1 MASLNTQVAG
11 DIGSVRAAAGG
22 IGALGSGLDAAGV
35 GFGSALS
42 QSESQWSGGA
52 GDAFRGK
59 ITSARQATRLAV
71 TATHQVRDAMHAF
84 ADQMD
89 QVQARMTQARSIAA
103 GAGLAVSGNGIEQP
117 KPPAAPPNVCYSP
130 SGAAQAAAQFHAAVA
145 NYKRQF
151 AAYQKAEQII
161 KQARQEENQA
171 HVALRNANDEA
182 ENLFTELK
190 NNKYWIAG
198 ETALGTAE
206 RGLAQAEKWATK
218 AADYTRRFN
227 GLIDDLATLP
237 AGTEARLAQLSSA
250 SRALDDV
257 VKAGDAGD
265 ANKVLALGLDSQY
278 SKFLTGAGYALSA
291 AEIVNDA
298 LHSKDRPQN
307 IAGDVA
313 STAVA
318 TGGTELIGELSVGG
332 ALETGGLSLLAGGAA
347 VGTGY
352 VVKHYGP
359 SIWDWANKQV
369 GDLESGIEHALD
381 HF

>member
-11 DIGSVRAAAGG
+11 DIGSVRGAAGG
-22 IGALGSGLDAAGV
+22 IGALGSGLDAAGA

-71 TATHQVRDAMHAF
+71 TATHQVRDAMRAF
-84 ADQMD
+84 ANQMD

-130 SGAAQAAAQFHAAVA
+130 SGAAREATQFHAAVA
-145 NYKRQF
+145 KYKRQL

-198 ETALGTAE
+198 ETALGH
-206 RGLAQAEKWATK
+206 
-218 AADYTRRFN
+218 RR
-227 GLIDDLATLP
+227 
-237 AGTEARLAQLSSA
+237 AGP
-250 SRALDDV
+250 
-257 VKAGDAGD
+257 
-265 ANKVLALGLDSQY
+265 
-278 SKFLTGAGYALSA
+278 GAGR
-291 AEIVNDA
+291 EVG
-298 LHSKDRPQN
+298 HE
-307 IAGDVA
+307 
-313 STAVA
+313 
-318 TGGTELIGELSVGG
+318 GG
-332 ALETGGLSLLAGGAA
+332 
-347 VGTGY
+347 
-352 VVKHYGP
+352 
-359 SIWDWANKQV
+359 
-369 GDLESGIEHALD
+369 
-381 HF
+381 